1 MSVRALRGSV
11 RRRWTDRL
19 LVSISRLSSVSSFAR
34 ACQLPD
40 TSSSIANSVPRF
52 AIRLSLMLPPHSVI
66 TRVSSWTIPVR
77 SLPIADTARCCF
89 IFGGRHANKRTEC
102 TVWIRPRRPWPGVPH
117 EFRTCPGRPR
127 LVPSRA
133 PRVCRRRAS
142 SLGSW
147 AVFGMFSG
155 SLVAI
160 VTPMHADG
168 GLDFTAWARL
178 IEFHLDNGTS
188 GIVVGGTTGESATLS
203 DAELRELT
211 ARACAQA
218 AGTHPGHRRGR
229 HQQYGDHG
237 RSGWAGFRSCR
248 WTGY

>member
-11 RRRWTDRL
+11 RRRCTDRL
-19 LVSISRLSSVSSFAR
+19 LVSIRRFSSVSSFAR

-89 IFGGRHANKRTEC
+89 IFSGAVIRISAPSVPVAPAQGDLGGRGPERPNLPGPASPRTIARSAH
-102 TVWIRPRRPWPGVPH
+102 TRHLGFPG
-117 EFRTCPGRPR
+117 
-127 LVPSRA
+127 
-133 PRVCRRRAS
+133 
-142 SLGSW
+142 SL
-147 AVFGMFSG
+147 AMFSG

-168 GLDFTAWARL
+168 GLDFQAWTRL
-178 IEFHLDNGTS
+178 IDFHLDNGTS
-188 GIVVGGTTGESATLS
+188 GIVVGGTTGESATLA
-203 DAELRELT
+203 DAELKELT
-211 ARACAQA
+211 QRACTQV
-218 AGTHPGHRRGR
+218 GGR
-229 HQQYGDHG
+229 IQII
-237 RSGWAGFRSCR
+237 
-248 WTGY
+248 TGA